1 MLLNFFLFVRL
12 SLVFRLAGEFGS
24 DLGLE
29 DGLGLGR
36 LGLIASR
43 SRELRVDKV
52 IKEKFLKIVSVSLLD
67 LVESLRERSDD
78 LLAELI
84 YFDLA
89 DPLEQGLLGLLNI
102 LSGNLDI
109 LA

>member
-1 MLLNFFLFVRL
+1 LA
-12 SLVFRLAGEFGS
+12 LV
-24 DLGLE
+24 
-29 DGLGLGR
+29 
-36 LGLIASR
+36 ASR

-67 LVESLRERSDD
+67 LVESLRQRSDD

-102 LSGNLDI
+102 LSGTLDI